1 MKKSYKKN
9 YTHKKISYKKKILF
23 SWLNAIN
30 LHITL
35 LNTLNT
41 TFDLIANP
49 LTRP

>member
-1 MKKSYKKN
+1 MITGEKNYKKN
-9 YTHKKISYKKKILF
+9 SYKKKILF

-35 LNTLNT
+35 LNTA
-41 TFDLIANP
+41 FDLKANP